1 MLMTSV
7 KNAFSRYEVV
17 CKISDSHHEFTLN
30 LSRNSLNNQAFV
42 EKAVDYSFFWNF
54 EYEY

>member
-30 LSRNSLNNQAFV
+30 LSRNSLKNQAFV
-42 EKAVDYSFFWNF
+42 EKAVDYSFF
-54 EYEY
+54 